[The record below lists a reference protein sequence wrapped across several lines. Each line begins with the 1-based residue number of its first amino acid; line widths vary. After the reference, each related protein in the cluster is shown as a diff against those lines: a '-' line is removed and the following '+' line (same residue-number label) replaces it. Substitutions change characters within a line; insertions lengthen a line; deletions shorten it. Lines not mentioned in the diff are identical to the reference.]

1 MLNRCD
7 DQADDALQQNTQ
19 KAKQGLDSVTGFRR
33 KRLLE
38 LVLIT
43 YYTEF
48 VSTEK
53 IALFWVQ
60 PNFYAIKNLFLLLLS
75 EATEETKSQ
84 VGEKI
89 LKKTEE
95 EPQTLDRCQKVLK
108 ILHQI
113 RQQLCWRYPQSTIDF
128 S

>member
-43 YYTEF
+43 FYTEF

-89 LKKTEE
+89 
-95 EPQTLDRCQKVLK
+95 
-108 ILHQI
+108 
-113 RQQLCWRYPQSTIDF
+113 
-128 S
+128 